1 MPATDPGP
9 GVLPRTTV
17 LIVEDDPNIVDLV
30 RSNLAVRGFETLV
43 STDGSR
49 ALQLVEREGPDIVLL
64 DLMLPGA
71 DGIELCRAIRERSGV
86 GVIVVSARGGEQDKV
101 TALNVGADDYLTK
114 PFSIE
119 ELLARITATL
129 RRTRPAPAPER
140 SDPVVRVGDVAIDLA
155 DQRVTRAGADV
166 HLTPTEFALLRELA
180 VNRGKLLSHA
190 HLLRRVWGPGYETE
204 TEYVRVYVRR
214 LRAKLE
220 SDAGLPLILT
230 QPRAGYRLRG
240 DEPA

>member
-1 MPATDPGP
+1 MTTR
-9 GVLPRTTV
+9 VLV
-17 LIVEDDPNIVDLV
+17 VEDDPNIVDLI
-30 RSNLAVRGFETLV
+30 RANLAVRGFDTVV

-49 ALQLVEREGPDIVLL
+49 ALQLLETESPDIVLL
-64 DLMLPGA
+64 DLMLPEA
-71 DGIELCRAIRERSGV
+71 DGFELCRLIRERSTV
-86 GVIVVSARGGEQDKV
+86 GVIVVSARGGERDKV
-101 TALNVGADDYLTK
+101 TALNSGADDYMTK

-129 RRTRPAPAPER
+129 RRTRPP
-140 SDPVVRVGDVAIDLA
+140 D
-155 DQRVTRAGADV
+155 AGAETSIVTLPGGIEVDLSGQQVRRHGSPV
-166 HLTPTEFALLRELA
+166 HLTPTEFSLLRELA

-220 SDAGLPLILT
+220 AEGSPPLILT
-230 QPRAGYRLRG
+230 QPRAGYRLAP
-240 DEPA
+240 D